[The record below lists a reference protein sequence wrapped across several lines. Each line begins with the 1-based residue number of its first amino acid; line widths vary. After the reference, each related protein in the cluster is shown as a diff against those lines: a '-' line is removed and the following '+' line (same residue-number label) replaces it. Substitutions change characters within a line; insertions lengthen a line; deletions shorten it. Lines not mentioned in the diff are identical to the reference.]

1 MVNEYWKKRIKAE
14 QLAKI
19 ERDASLGDEFNVC
32 TIIITKKLK
41 GNTSLLQ
48 PLRRQERFAN

>member
-19 ERDASLGDEFNVC
+19 ERDASLGDEF
-32 TIIITKKLK
+32 K
-41 GNTSLLQ
+41 TSVQLSLQ
-48 PLRRQERFAN
+48 RN